1 VIPLA
6 AQVSQPPVFRAGT
19 DLVEVEVIARD
30 KNGTFV
36 SDLTLDDFELQEDGK
51 PYPVR
56 QVYLRLAG
64 PGGWSDT
71 LRNPPAAGNVAAP
84 GSPPPS
90 TDVHRV
96 FVVVFD
102 DAHLSA
108 AGFKRTQAAAQTLFQ
123 SQLGDGDIAGV
134 VSNGR
139 MANGRLTSNRA
150 ELIKAAKDAKPGT
163 NVLSVE
169 MDERLWPRLSEI
181 EAVRIAVNEDQ
192 ELFDMATRRACDE
205 DRSACQGP
213 AGDDPVRGMI
223 RGKAIQMSI
232 SVRVE
237 ATRTLAML
245 RSVLSGLARIEGP
258 KNVLLMNAI
267 SRSVDPTPT
276 QPAKES
282 RA

>member
-1 VIPLA
+1 MLLAIAVCGVIPLA

-51 PYPVR
+51 PYPVQ

-64 PGGWSDT
+64 PSGWSDT
-71 LRNPPAAGNVAAP
+71 LRDSPPAGNVAAP
-84 GSPPPS
+84 ASPSPS

-123 SQLGDGDIAGV
+123 SQLRDGDIGGV

-150 ELIKAAKDAKPGT
+150 ELIKAAKDAKPGG

-169 MDERLWPRLSEI
+169 M
-181 EAVRIAVNEDQ
+181 
-192 ELFDMATRRACDE
+192 
-205 DRSACQGP
+205 G
-213 AGDDPVRGMI
+213 
-223 RGKAIQMSI
+223 
-232 SVRVE
+232 
-237 ATRTLAML
+237 
-245 RSVLSGLARIEGP
+245 
-258 KNVLLMNAI
+258 
-267 SRSVDPTPT
+267 
-276 QPAKES
+276 
-282 RA
+282 